1 VRGQHPLLRVFEDDA
16 LRGRDAQSRRDV
28 QEEIRMRLDAGDT
41 LVGRDRLEVSR
52 EVESAQDRLDVLP
65 VRRRRQG
72 ESPVSMEC
80 LDEGERAGH
89 GTERGLHQ
97 RHEDAELRPPEDVRI
112 VVEPAPA
119 YEVIDPEAGAD
130 PMVGEFLFRD
140 LDADTSERL
149 APRLAV
155 KAFGVGQEP
164 VEVEVTV
171 EIIGR
176 CHCCEIAEAAPARM
190 PPRARWPG
198 IGWRWRLRRLAAVR
212 RGSYAATC

>member
-140 LDADTSERL
+140 LEADTSERL

-164 VEVEVTV
+164 VEVEDDRGDHWSLPLLRDSRSRAR
-171 EIIGR
+171 EN
-176 CHCCEIAEAAPARM
+176 AAPCSVARD
-190 PPRARWPG
+190 
-198 IGWRWRLRRLAAVR
+198 RLAVAAQAL
-212 RGSYAATC
+212 GSSSAR